1 MLELLQFKKT
11 LMYEHLPNILV
22 TSWEETEHLSAACVA
37 SVSYPFPKKMQS
49 ERKEARSSFTR

>member
-1 MLELLQFKKT
+1 
-11 LMYEHLPNILV
+11 MYEHLPNILV